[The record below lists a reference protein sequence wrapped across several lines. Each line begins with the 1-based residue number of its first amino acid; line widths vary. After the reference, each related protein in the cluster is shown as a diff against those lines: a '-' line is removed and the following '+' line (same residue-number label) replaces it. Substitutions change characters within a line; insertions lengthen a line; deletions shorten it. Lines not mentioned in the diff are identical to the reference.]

1 MHGPPGID
9 LRAYGAESLEVVD
22 DQPESRSAIELRER
36 AREAIH
42 DTDVAEVVYNPAEDI
57 YRHEPQYSAR
67 AGPLSPP
74 FPIGSFCARVPCV
87 NTTLLA
93 DGLAALHIEADGALH
108 QRLLRYLGAIEEWNP
123 VWGLVGA
130 SGDEL
135 IIKHILDSLAPLDH
149 LDRLAGQALST
160 DGRLGLVDLG
170 TGAGLPGIPLA
181 LARPAFDVTLL
192 DRMTRRIRFL
202 ETMRVELGLANVDIV
217 EEQVERAKGAFDIVT
232 FRAFR
237 PFERKLFK
245 RVFSVCAPEG
255 FVVAYKGKSDKAR
268 SELAEIEGLFA
279 SAEILPV
286 TVPFLADERCIV
298 VMRPARRRT

>member
-1 MHGPPGID
+1 V
-9 LRAYGAESLEVVD
+9 S
-22 DQPESRSAIELRER
+22 
-36 AREAIH
+36 
-42 DTDVAEVVYNPAEDI
+42 
-57 YRHEPQYSAR
+57 

-74 FPIGSFCARVPCV
+74 FPIGLFCARVAFV

-93 DGLAALHIEADGALH
+93 DGLAALNLEHDGTIH
-108 QRLLRYLGAIEEWNP
+108 QRLLRYLAAIEEWNP

-135 IIKHILDSLAPLDH
+135 IIKHILDSLAPLAH
-149 LDRLAGQALST
+149 LDRLAERVLST
-160 DGRLGLVDLG
+160 DARVNLVDLG

-181 LARPAFDVTLL
+181 VARPAFDVTLL

-202 ETMRVELGLANVDIV
+202 EAMRAELGLVNVDIV
-217 EEQVERAKGAFDIVT
+217 EEQVERAKGSFDIVT

-255 FVVAYKGKSDKAR
+255 FVVAYKGKADKAL
-268 SELAEIEGLFA
+268 SELAEIDGLYA
-279 SAEILPV
+279 SADILPV

-298 VMRPARRRT
+298 VMRPAMRRT